1 MATLEQR
8 LTLLAG
14 AIRDKINL
22 MMPRLIPTGG
32 AINQVLTKT
41 GAGNY
46 SAGWQDGVAG
56 PMGPAGPPGNN
67 AGCQV
72 RVPVPINSYAHLA
85 VNGLA
90 LTTIAAAAN
99 RLDFMPF
106 IPARTITVNQLEL
119 EVSTAAGGGSSGRLG
134 IYASDATTGLPTTL
148 IQQGAA
154 TIDASATGNKTT
166 TITATQLV
174 AGTLYW
180 IAVASSS
187 TQTYRGLAVGALLP
201 LEGNATANAMYT
213 LRRATFTFA
222 SLPATAPA
230 TTLTSATAPHVRLRV
245 SA

>member
-32 AINQVLTKT
+32 AVNEVLAKT
-41 GAGNY
+41 GAGNF
-46 SAGWQDGVAG
+46 AVGWQAPLAG
-56 PMGPAGPPGNN
+56 PQGPAGPPGNN

-90 LTTIAAAAN
+90 LTTIAAASN

-119 EVSTAAGGGSSGRLG
+119 EVSTSAGSGASGRLG
-134 IYASDATTGLPTTL
+134 IYASGTDGLPTTL
-148 IQQGAA
+148 VVQGGA
-154 TIDASATGNKTT
+154 TIDCTSTGNKTA
-166 TITATQLV
+166 TISSTVLS

-180 IAVASSS
+180 IAVASSNN
-187 TQTYRGLAVGALLP
+187 QTYRGLAVGALLP